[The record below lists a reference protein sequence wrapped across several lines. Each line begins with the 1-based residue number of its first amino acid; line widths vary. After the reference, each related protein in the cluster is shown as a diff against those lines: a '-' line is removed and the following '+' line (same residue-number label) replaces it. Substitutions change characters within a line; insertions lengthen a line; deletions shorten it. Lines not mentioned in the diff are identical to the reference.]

1 MKKQALWLTSF
12 LLFLIFSINYAN
24 AKLPN
29 MLEIKSTSVDL
40 ESGKIYIQGFKF
52 GNNPIVALDKV
63 FLEIETSN
71 DTYIQA
77 WLPRDRVV
85 ESRTY
90 RLIVARD
97 FAGYYYFYKYFTY
110 NKKTDL
116 LDITIGAKEKSEP
129 GVMESPIPLSPPHEL
144 GSMKFYKKY
153 KSVSLQPTQIETIT
167 CSCNVSND
175 IMWSGGYFI
184 NDIDDSTL
192 EYLIAVMESYPT
204 YNNYIPRGWTVRVAN
219 YTKTDTITVT
229 VRILCVDM
237 D

>member
-12 LLFLIFSINYAN
+12 LIVFIFSSNYAN
-24 AKLPN
+24 AKIPN
-29 MLEIKSTSVDL
+29 MLEIKSASVDL
-40 ESGKIYIQGFKF
+40 ESGKIYIQGLKF
-52 GNNPIVALDKV
+52 GNDPVVALDKV

-77 WLPRDRVV
+77 WLPRDRIVKPI
-85 ESRTY
+85 TF

-97 FAGYYYFYKYFTY
+97 LAGFYYFYKYFAY
-110 NKKTDL
+110 NIKTDL
-116 LDITIGAKEKSEP
+116 LNIAISADEKSQLK
-129 GVMESPIPLSPPHEL
+129 VMESPMSLSLPGQL
-144 GSMKFYKKY
+144 RSMKFYKKY
-153 KSVSLQPTQIETIT
+153 KAVLLQPIQTETIT
-167 CSCNVSND
+167 CSCDVSND
-175 IMWSGGYFI
+175 IMWSGGYYI
-184 NDIDDSTL
+184 NDINDSTL

-204 YNNYIPRGWTVRVAN
+204 YNNYIPRGWTARVAN

>member
-12 LLFLIFSINYAN
+12 LLFLIFPSNYAN
-24 AKLPN
+24 AKISN

-40 ESGKIYIQGFKF
+40 ESGKIYIQGLKF

-71 DTYIQA
+71 DTYIQV

-85 ESRTY
+85 EPRTY
-90 RLIVARD
+90 RLTVARD
-97 FAGYYYFYKYFTY
+97 FAGFYYFYKYFTY

-116 LDITIGAKEKSEP
+116 LDITIGAKEKTEP
-129 GVMESPIPLSPPHEL
+129 GVMESPMPLNPPGEL
-144 GSMKFYKKY
+144 RSMKFYKKN
-153 KSVSLQPTQIETIT
+153 KAVSLEPTQIETIT
-167 CSCNVSND
+167 CSCDVSND

-184 NDIDDSTL
+184 NDINDSTL

-204 YNNYIPRGWTVRVAN
+204 YNNYIPRGWTARVAN
-219 YTKTDTITVT
+219 YTKTDIITVT

>member
-1 MKKQALWLTSF
+1 MKKQTLWLTSF
-12 LLFLIFSINYAN
+12 LLFFIFSSNYAN
-24 AKLPN
+24 AKIPN
-29 MLEIKSTSVDL
+29 ILEIKSASVDL
-40 ESGKIYIQGFKF
+40 ESGKIYIQGLKF
-52 GNNPIVALDKV
+52 GNNPIVALDKI

-77 WLPRDRVV
+77 WLPRDRVI
-85 ESRTY
+85 EPRTF

-97 FAGYYYFYKYFTY
+97 FAGFYYFYKYFTY

-116 LDITIGAKEKSEP
+116 LDITIGEDEMSQLR
-129 GVMESPIPLSPPHEL
+129 VMGSSMPLSPPGEL
-144 GSMKFYKKY
+144 GSVKFYKKY
-153 KSVSLQPTQIETIT
+153 KSVSLQPTQIEMIT
-167 CSCNVSND
+167 CSCDVSND

-184 NDIDDSTL
+184 NDINDSTF

-204 YNNYIPRGWTVRVAN
+204 YNNRIPRGWTVRVAN
-219 YTKTDTITVT
+219 YTKTDTVTVT

>member
-1 MKKQALWLTSF
+1 
-12 LLFLIFSINYAN
+12 
-24 AKLPN
+24 

-85 ESRTY
+85 EPRTY

-97 FAGYYYFYKYFTY
+97 FAGFYYFSKYFTY

-116 LDITIGAKEKSEP
+116 LDITIGTKEKSEP
-129 GVMESPIPLSPPHEL
+129 EVMESPIPLSPPHEL

-153 KSVSLQPTQIETIT
+153 K
-167 CSCNVSND
+167 
-175 IMWSGGYFI
+175 
-184 NDIDDSTL
+184 
-192 EYLIAVMESYPT
+192 
-204 YNNYIPRGWTVRVAN
+204 
-219 YTKTDTITVT
+219 
-229 VRILCVDM
+229 
-237 D
+237 